1 MKKILGKNEFYVFL
15 IVLALCLLVQ
25 LRSGQFFTSNN
36 IVDIVRSMVVPGMFA
51 IGVFLVILSGGIDVS
66 FTALAALSGYA
77 ATRIFI
83 GLNYEGPVIIP
94 FIVAALFGFIL
105 GAFNGFLIS
114 KFKISTLIITLGTAS
129 AFRGIMQGALNATE
143 FPTIPKPMVAF
154 GEASLFIAKNPTSG
168 LTSKMPATVL
178 ILIGM
183 LIIAF
188 FIIKY
193 TIWGRGIYAIGGN
206 ENSAISAGFGVK
218 KIQFFIYCFVGM
230 IAGIAG
236 MTRVVMMERL
246 QPTNLLG
253 MELTVIAAVV
263 LGGTRI
269 SGGIGT
275 LIGTILGI
283 SLFSIMENS
292 LILLGI
298 PSYWQLFFVGLLII
312 IGTSISAF
320 QSKLGMNKLLANG

>member
-1 MKKILGKNEFYVFL
+1 MKKLVRKNEFYVFL
-15 IVLALCLLVQ
+15 VVVALCLLVQ

-36 IVDIVRSMVVPGMFA
+36 LVDIIRSMVVPAMFG
-51 IGVFLVILSGGIDVS
+51 IGVYVVILSGGIDVS
-66 FTALAALSGYA
+66 FTSLAALSAYA
-77 ATRIFI
+77 TTRMFI
-83 GLNYEGPVIIP
+83 GLDYQGPVIIP
-94 FIVAALFGFIL
+94 FIVASVFGLIL

-129 AFRGIMQGALNATE
+129 IFRGIMQGALNANE
-143 FPTIPKPMVAF
+143 FTSIPTTMDAL
-154 GEASLFIAKNPTSG
+154 GEAKLFTAKNPISG
-168 LTSKMPATVL
+168 LTSNMPVTVL

-183 LIIAF
+183 VIITF
-188 FIIKY
+188 FIMKY

-206 ENSAISAGFGVK
+206 ENSAISAGFPVK

-230 IAGIAG
+230 FAGIAG

-246 QPTNLLG
+246 HPTNLLG

-263 LGGTRI
+263 LGGTKI
-269 SGGIGT
+269 TGGTGT
-275 LIGTILGI
+275 LIGTMLGVAI
-283 SLFSIMENS
+283 FSIIENS

-312 IGTSISAF
+312 IGTGVSGF
-320 QSKLGMNKLLANG
+320 QGKFGNKKQLTIN